1 MSASSSSSTASAL
14 ALSGLASGINWT
26 SIVNE
31 MLTVEAAPETQ
42 MNTEETADENKKTAY
57 QTIGTDLTTL
67 NKDATTLGNPV
78 FFNSRTATLSNSS
91 VASATAASGTALG
104 SYTFKVTQLAS
115 DAVQQG
121 STASAPLSPTND
133 VSSLV
138 LSSAGFANPVTAGTF
153 TVNGQTI
160 TIATSDTLQSVFDK
174 IYAATGNGPNG
185 AAGAVTG
192 SYIPL
197 NNGSGDEIKLSSSS
211 AITLGSDTD
220 TSNFLQSAE
229 LYNNGA
235 ATVTSAAALG
245 GVNLSNNLDEAN
257 LSIPLNDGGS
267 GDGEFLINGVQIN
280 YDASSD
286 SVTDVLQRIN
296 NSAAGV
302 TATYDPLN
310 NRFELTDKTAGNV
323 GISLQDVAGH
333 GNFLAATGLS
343 TGTLKAGNN
352 LQYSIN
358 GGGTLTSQSNTVDA
372 GSSGITGLSITALG
386 VGSTTISVNS
396 DTSTISSA
404 ISSFVTDYNAVQNYI
419 SSQTTSTTSATGTV
433 TPGLF
438 TGNMDVENI
447 MTTLRQM
454 VDATPSGG
462 ATGVE
467 NLNDLG
473 ITSNGTDNTLSLSD
487 TTTLDSALANNLSAV
502 QNLFTNSTTGLATT
516 LGSYLTNVTGSN
528 GVLATDESNMTSEAK
543 AMAASIST
551 LQAKIANDQTTLDNE
566 FAAMET
572 AINSI
577 NTEKQYLNDYFNSSS
592 ASDQSAPTAV
602 GSGLSSSSSSSSG

>member
-1 MSASSSSSTASAL
+1 MSATTSSTSSAL

-26 SIVNE
+26 SIINE
-31 MLTVEAAPETQ
+31 MLAAEAAPETQ
-42 MNTEETADENKKTAY
+42 MTTEETTDNSKKTAY

-67 NKDATTLGNPV
+67 ATDATTLSNPG
-78 FFNSRTATLSNSS
+78 FFNSRTTTLSDPS
-91 VASATAASGTALG
+91 VASATAASGTAMG
-104 SYTFKVTQLAS
+104 NYTFKVNTLATDSMQL
-115 DAVQQG
+115 G

-138 LSSAGFANPVTAGTF
+138 LSSAGFATPVTAGTF

-160 TIATSDTLQSVFDK
+160 TVSTSDTLQDVFNN
-174 IYAATGNGPNG
+174 IYAATENGPNG
-185 AAGAVTG
+185 AAGAVTA

-197 NNGSGDEIKLSSSS
+197 NNGSGDQIELSSSS

-229 LYNNGA
+229 LYNNGTG
-235 ATVTSAAALG
+235 TVTSAAPLG
-245 GVNLSNNLDEAN
+245 GVNLSNTLDNAN
-257 LSIPLNDGGS
+257 TAIQIKDDGL

-280 YDASSD
+280 YDASTD
-286 SVTDVLQRIN
+286 SITDVLQRIN
-296 NSAAGV
+296 DSAAGV
-302 TATYDPLN
+302 TATYDSLN
-310 NRFELTDKTAGNV
+310 NRFELTDTTAGDV

-333 GNFLAATGLS
+333 GNFLAAIGLS
-343 TGTLKAGNN
+343 TGTLKAGTN
-352 LQYSIN
+352 LTYSIN
-358 GGGTLTSQSNTVDA
+358 GGGILTSQSNTIDA
-372 GSSGITGLSITALG
+372 GASGITGLSITALG
-386 VGSTTISVNS
+386 QGTTTISVGS

-404 ISSFVTDYNAVQNYI
+404 ISAFVTDYNAVQNYI
-419 SSQTTSTTSATGTV
+419 SSQTTSTTSSTGTV

-447 MTTLRQM
+447 AFTLRQL
-454 VDATPSGG
+454 VDTTPPGG

-473 ITSNGTDNTLSLSD
+473 IASNGTNDTLSLSD
-487 TTTLDSALANNLSAV
+487 TTALDSALTNNLSAV

-516 LGSYLTNVTGSN
+516 LKSYLAGVTGSN
-528 GVLATDESNMTSEAK
+528 GVLATDESSMTNEAK
-543 AMAASIST
+543 SMATSIST

-572 AINSI
+572 AIESI
-577 NTEKQYLNDYFNSSS
+577 NTDKQFLNDYFNSSS
-592 ASDQSAPTAV
+592 ASDQSAPTAA
-602 GSGLSSSSSSSSG
+602 GSGLSSSSSSSTG